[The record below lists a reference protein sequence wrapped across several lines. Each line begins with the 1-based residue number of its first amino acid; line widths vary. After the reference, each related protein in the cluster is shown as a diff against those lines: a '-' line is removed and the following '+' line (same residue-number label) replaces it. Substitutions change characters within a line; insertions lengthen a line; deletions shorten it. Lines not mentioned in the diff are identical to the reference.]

1 MTAARVI
8 LPGILM
14 TALALQ
20 ALLPKRRVLIVT
32 CGAGLSCLAATLLGI
47 ATTPALLA
55 EVPWN
60 VLVILVALGLLS
72 SMLAE
77 AGLFDRL
84 AVIATRA
91 SRADAVRALAVFA
104 VVMYVVS
111 GVVNNITAL
120 VLVLPVL
127 HVLLKLAGP
136 RQRYVSW
143 TVGVLLVACN
153 LGGAATPIGDFP
165 AILLL
170 SGGRLTFVGY
180 LQRAAPATAVA
191 LAVLLAIVL
200 VVVRPARGV
209 ARDPISAQL
218 TRAIVL
224 AMHRRVA
231 LDRRTFVPAV
241 VSLALMLA
249 AWTLLPASWGIT
261 PELVC
266 WLGVGLALAL
276 RHRLGEKLVRS
287 GIDSEATLFLLSL
300 FVMVAAVRR
309 AGVFE
314 AVARS
319 IQTLPI
325 SPTGQLVVFLLVAGL
340 VTGIFSAGPS
350 MAALLDVADSLARRL
365 PPHAVYVGLALAV
378 CAGSSLFLTAATSG
392 PLAQAITERANL
404 RDPEGRPLRFGFSD
418 FLPVGLVSFCVIEA
432 TAIAYALLALRC
444 RPRAHVHLGTSA
456 ARNLVR

>member
-8 LPGILM
+8 LPSILVA
-14 TALALQ
+14 ALVLQ
-20 ALLPKRRVLIVT
+20 AVLPKRRVLVVT
-32 CGAGLSCLAATLLGI
+32 CAAGLACLGSAVLGVAT
-47 ATTPALLA
+47 PPKLLA
-55 EVPWN
+55 DVPWD

-72 SMLAE
+72 RMLAE
-77 AGLFDRL
+77 ARLFDRL
-84 AVIATRA
+84 AVVATRA
-91 SRADAVRALAVFA
+91 SRADPVKTLAVFA

-120 VLVLPVL
+120 VLLLPVL

-170 SGGRLTFVGY
+170 SGGRMTFSGY
-180 LQRAAPATAVA
+180 LQRAAPATLVA
-191 LAVLLAIVL
+191 LVALLAIVL
-200 VVVRPARGV
+200 AVVRPARGV
-209 ARDPISAQL
+209 ARDPVSARL
-218 TRAIVL
+218 TRAIVE
-224 AMHRRVA
+224 AMHREVRI
-231 LDRRTFVPAV
+231 DRRIFVPAA
-241 VSLALMLA
+241 VSLAAMLA

-261 PELVC
+261 PDLVC

-276 RHRLGEKLVRS
+276 RARLGEKLVRS

-300 FVMVAAVRR
+300 FVMVVAVRKT
-309 AGVFE
+309 GVFE
-314 AVARS
+314 SVAYS
-319 IQTLPI
+319 IEKMPL
-325 SPTGQLVVFLLVAGL
+325 SPAGQLVVFLLVAGV
-340 VTGIFSAGPS
+340 VTGTFSAGPS

-392 PLAQAITERANL
+392 PLAQAITERADL
-404 RDPEGRPLRFGFSD
+404 RDPEGKPLRFGFFE
-418 FLPVGLVSFCVIEA
+418 FLPTGLVGFFVIEA
-432 TAIAYALLALRC
+432 VAIGYGLLALR
-444 RPRAHVHLGTSA
+444 
-456 ARNLVR
+456 